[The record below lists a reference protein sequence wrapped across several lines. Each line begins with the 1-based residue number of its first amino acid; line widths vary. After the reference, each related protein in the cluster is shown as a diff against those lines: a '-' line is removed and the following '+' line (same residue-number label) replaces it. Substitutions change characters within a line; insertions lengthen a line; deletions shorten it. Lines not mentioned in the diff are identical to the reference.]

1 MKRQNRF
8 YQGSSHRII
17 GKSKTAHRTTILIN
31 KEDWEFLKTTKL
43 KPTNLLRSKIDEL
56 RNKGFS
62 TDWEKA
68 ATRMRE
74 KLEKVCGSMAETLTP
89 EQYNKIMSS

>member
-1 MKRQNRF
+1 MKKIRN
-8 YQGSSHRII
+8 YYGPSARIE

-31 KEDWEFLKTTKL
+31 REDWKFLQTTKL
-43 KPTNLLRSKIDEL
+43 KPTNLLRKKIDEM
-56 RNKGFS
+56 RNKGFA

-74 KLEKVCGSMAETLTP
+74 KLEKVCGSMAEILTP
-89 EQYNKIMSS
+89 EQYNKIMSN